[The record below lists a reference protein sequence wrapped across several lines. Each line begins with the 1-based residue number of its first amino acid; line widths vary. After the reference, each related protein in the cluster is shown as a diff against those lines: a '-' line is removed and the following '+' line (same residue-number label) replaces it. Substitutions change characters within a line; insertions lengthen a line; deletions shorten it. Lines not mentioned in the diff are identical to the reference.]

1 MNRLPNMIW
10 VVFGAIILAVGISF
24 LSIVEWLL
32 SNLATIIAGFGILV
46 FLIIFIGCIYS
57 YLKDTKEIKKH
68 FNEKEANELIT
79 SLRKKTLASVIKIFV
94 FMIVYGLSWFVIIMF
109 INAWLF

>member
-46 FLIIFIGCIYS
+46 F
-57 YLKDTKEIKKH
+57 
-68 FNEKEANELIT
+68 
-79 SLRKKTLASVIKIFV
+79 
-94 FMIVYGLSWFVIIMF
+94 
-109 INAWLF
+109 